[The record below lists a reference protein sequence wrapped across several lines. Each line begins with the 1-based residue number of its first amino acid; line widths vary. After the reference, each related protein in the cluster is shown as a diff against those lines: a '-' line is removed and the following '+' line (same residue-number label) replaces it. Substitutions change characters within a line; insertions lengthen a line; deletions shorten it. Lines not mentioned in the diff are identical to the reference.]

1 MAVTQMYGLH
11 VVWLTSMRITLP
23 TRCVGVCRRV
33 LQLVEE
39 VDILDVKALKRSQL
53 LLPIVVNG
61 GNGGA
66 VAKMFH
72 DQIEIENKF
81 QTPLNIFVRFLWKS
95 S

>member
-1 MAVTQMYGLH
+1 MGIIQPYGLH

-33 LQLVEE
+33 LQLVVE
-39 VDILDVKALKRSQL
+39 VDILDVKALKQSQLL

-81 QTPLNIFVRFLWKS
+81 QTPLNIFVRFL
-95 S
+95 

>member
-1 MAVTQMYGLH
+1 MAITQMYGLR

-23 TRCVGVCRRV
+23 TRYVGVCRRV
-33 LQLVEE
+33 LQLVVE
-39 VDILDVKALKRSQL
+39 VDILDVKALKQSQLL

-72 DQIEIENKF
+72 DQIKIENKF
-81 QTPLNIFVRFLWKS
+81 HTLLNIFVRFL
-95 S
+95 

>member
-1 MAVTQMYGLH
+1 MAIIQPYGLH
-11 VVWLTSMRITLP
+11 VVWLTSMRITPP

-33 LQLVEE
+33 LQLVVE
-39 VDILDVKALKRSQL
+39 VDILDVKALKQSQL

-72 DQIEIENKF
+72 DQIKIENKI
-81 QTPLNIFVRFLWKS
+81 QKPLNIFVRFL
-95 S
+95 

>member
-1 MAVTQMYGLH
+1 MAITQMYGLH
-11 VVWLTSMRITLP
+11 VVWLTLMHITLP

-33 LQLVEE
+33 LQLVVE
-39 VDILDVKALKRSQL
+39 VDILDVKALKQSQLL

-72 DQIEIENKF
+72 DQIKIENKF
-81 QTPLNIFVRFLWKS
+81 QTPLNI
-95 S
+95 